1 MADYSS
7 YSVEE
12 LQARKLQI
20 DEQIQAL
27 QATKREI
34 AAAEDAQLVRENAL
48 RKAATMTDAE
58 KAALVQVIAA
68 EGIPSDTQV
77 GIPQ

>member
-7 YSVEE
+7 YTVEE
-12 LQARKLQI
+12 LQAQKLQI

-27 QATKREI
+27 QITKREI
-34 AAAEDAQLVRENAL
+34 AAAEDAKLVRENAL

-68 EGIPSDTQV
+68 EGIPAEGGV
-77 GIPQ
+77 GVPQ

>member
-7 YSVEE
+7 YTVEE
-12 LQARKLQI
+12 LQAQKLVI

-27 QATKREI
+27 YATKRAI
-34 AAAEDAQLVRENAL
+34 AAAEDAKLVRENAL
-48 RKAATMTDAE
+48 RKAATLTDQE

-68 EGIPSDTQV
+68 EGIPAEGGV

>member
-1 MADYSS
+1 MPDYST

-12 LQARKLQI
+12 LQAQKLLI
-20 DEQIQAL
+20 DEQINAL
-27 QATKREI
+27 YAEKRAI
-34 AAAEDAQLVRENAL
+34 AALEDAKLVRENAI
-48 RKAATMTDAE
+48 RKAATLTDQE

-77 GIPQ
+77 GVPQ

>member
-7 YSVEE
+7 YTVEE
-12 LQARKLQI
+12 LQAQKLQI

-27 QATKREI
+27 YATKREI
-34 AAAEDAQLVRENAL
+34 AVAENTMLVRENAL
-48 RKAATMTDAE
+48 RKAATLTDQE

-68 EGIPSDTQV
+68 EGIPAEGGV
-77 GIPQ
+77 GVPQ

>member
-7 YSVEE
+7 YTVEE
-12 LQARKLQI
+12 LQAQKLQI

-27 QATKREI
+27 QATKREL
-34 AAAEDAQLVRENAL
+34 AAAENTKLVRENAL
-48 RKAATMTDAE
+48 RKAATLTDQE